1 MTRGRRGSDYTPDPD
16 TADRLIIWRR
26 GAEQGIPV
34 AEIAAQLGI
43 SRDALDRFVCRAR
56 ARGHPDAVR
65 HALAGPPPGEGFV
78 HLLDPHRSHQTRR
91 RQLRQAAARSPT

>member
-1 MTRGRRGSDYTPDPD
+1 MTRGSPGSAYTPDLD

-34 AEIAAQLGI
+34 DEIAAQLGI
-43 SRDALDRFVCRAR
+43 TRVALDRFICRAR
-56 ARGHPDAVR
+56 KRGHPDAIR
-65 HALAGPPPGEGFV
+65 HANAGPPPGEGFV

-91 RQLRQAAARSPT
+91 RRLRQAARGT